1 MDGATGS
8 APRAPISLT
17 AAERDA
23 LLRLLPPAV
32 HCDDADCPLEDP
44 LSALVDATRER
55 LEGNTL
61 EARYG
66 EDSGNGWAYKHALGK
81 VRKYQELLLRTAFE
95 EPDAPSAPSVAQLEM
110 AG

>member
-23 LLRLLPPAV
+23 LLRLLQPAV

-61 EARYG
+61 EETASTNSTHR
-66 EDSGNGWAYKHALGK
+66 EQAS
-81 VRKYQELLLRTAFE
+81 LRAFS
-95 EPDAPSAPSVAQLEM
+95 PPSAPLLSCAFSTTH
-110 AG
+110 

>member
-1 MDGATGS
+1 MEDYGAAARSSTSYARPRAPRMDGSTGW
-8 APRAPISLT
+8 APRAAPISLT

-44 LSALVDATRER
+44 LSALVDAARER

-61 EARYG
+61 EA
-66 EDSGNGWAYKHALGK
+66 
-81 VRKYQELLLRTAFE
+81 TA
-95 EPDAPSAPSVAQLEM
+95 S
-110 AG
+110 